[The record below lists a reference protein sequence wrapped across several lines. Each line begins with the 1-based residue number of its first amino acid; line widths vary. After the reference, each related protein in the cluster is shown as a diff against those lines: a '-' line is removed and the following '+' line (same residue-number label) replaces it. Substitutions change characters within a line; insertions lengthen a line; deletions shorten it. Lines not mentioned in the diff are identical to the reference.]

1 MYGVNAA
8 IILQNIYFWVLKNK
22 ANKKHFYD
30 GKYWTYNSRSA
41 FNELFP
47 YLSERQIKTAI
58 DKLVKDG
65 VVEIGCYN
73 KDARDRTM
81 WYTVTKK
88 GACILQKCDLQ
99 TTEMSD
105 ANDGIVRP
113 LPDINTDINTDINVT
128 KNTSYSCSEPEKSVS
143 KRTKKSTTTKRFIP
157 PTVEEVAEYVNEKG
171 YKVNP
176 QRFVDHYAARGWK
189 YGQGKPMVDWK
200 AAVRTWVS
208 NEYND
213 NNYQQPSQPKG
224 RFDRSP
230 GAEIHP
236 WGPEEIYI

>member
-1 MYGVNAA
+1 MAARDFKGVWIPKQIWLDTRLNA
-8 IILQNIYFWVLKNK
+8 L
-22 ANKKHFYD
+22 
-30 GKYWTYNSRSA
+30 
-41 FNELFP
+41 
-47 YLSERQIKTAI
+47 
-58 DKLVKDG
+58 DKVIF
-65 VVEIGCYN
+65 VEIDSLDVGENGCWASNEYLADFCQCSTWKISSAIKKLTEN
-73 KDARDRTM
+73 G
-81 WYTVTKK
+81 YITVESFDGRKRKIKSRLSLFK
-88 GACILQKCDLQ
+88 GQPCENQKSDFGNPQ
-99 TTEMSD
+99 GTNIDNNTE
-105 ANDGIVRP
+105 N
-113 LPDINTDINTDINVT
+113 NTNNS